1 MKFIS
6 LYMLAEKLDVSTDIS
21 RKEAITSLQKGAHVY
36 FESHRSITVDGV
48 ELTEEELALF
58 LMAHEAPEKKV
69 FNGWVFQD
77 PILYEYI
84 VRGDRPLKGKEV
96 RFYKHEGHYLEQAYK
111 TYLTPYLLA
120 TINRGIRKWSLEQP
134 LQDLIVHVSAI
145 QLVDADKQGLLYG
158 DLLQTVPVSVE
169 RDAERQW
176 FEDQL
181 KNGELIRFFN
191 ALSNEVYSAKIK
203 MVERAKTMI
212 SSENNLLQKRKMLQH
227 LLCLHLNVEHKE
239 QLEQWAVNLDS
250 TPSKSGRLNGKNPL
264 LYSVGLLLLLVVGLF
279 IWYPTTSDNVEKF
292 NGGNNNKST
301 SGLDSLDKQAIHAAD
316 SLLGYQSDT
325 TEILEYEGIPVYNP
339 VKNTMVRTDLS
350 IENALVKRL
359 RESMMN
365 DYEIRS
371 SFSSDCE
378 GMEKAVLHSFQFD
391 SVRPSKA
398 LKGEAH
404 EIKNFSSKDLFILQY
419 EPTQGG
425 GVWGAF
431 FPSGVERSINLKVGH
446 HLLVYSG
453 KNLAR
458 FNPLK
463 FTNQGYGNVTDAR
476 KITPAF
482 TAHFCDF
489 DLLDVQM
496 LNRIYEVK
504 KIVDSTS
511 FESGAYRSV
520 EVRSAAIQELP

>member
-21 RKEAITSLQKGAHVY
+21 RKEATTNLQKRAASY
-36 FESHRSITVDGV
+36 FESQHSIIVDGV
-48 ELTEEELALF
+48 ELTEEELTFF
-58 LMAHEAPEKKV
+58 LVAHEEPEKKV
-69 FNGWVFQD
+69 FNEWVFQD
-77 PILYEYI
+77 PMLYEYI
-84 VRGDRPLKGKEV
+84 VRGDRALKGKEV
-96 RFYKHEGHYLEQAYK
+96 RFHKHEGHYLEQAYK
-111 TYLTPYLLA
+111 SYLTPYLFTL
-120 TINRGIRKWSLEQP
+120 ISRGFRKWSIEHP
-134 LQDLIVHVSAI
+134 LQELIVHVSAI
-145 QLVDADKQGLLYG
+145 PLVEADRQSSLYH
-158 DLLQTVPVSVE
+158 DVLQTVPVSAE

-181 KNGELIRFFN
+181 ENGELIGFFN
-191 ALSNEVYSAKIK
+191 ALNNEVYSAKIK

-212 SSENNLLQKRKMLQH
+212 SSETNLLQKRKKLQH
-227 LLCLHLNVEHKE
+227 LLRLQLNAKHKE
-239 QLEQWAVNLDS
+239 QLGVWAANLDS
-250 TPSKSGRLNGKNPL
+250 VGKSGRLNGKNPILFGVAL
-264 LYSVGLLLLLVVGLF
+264 LVLLVVGLF
-279 IWYPTTSDNVEKF
+279 IWYPTTSDNVANF
-292 NGGNNNKST
+292 NGGNNNT
-301 SGLDSLDKQAIHAAD
+301 SGLDSLDEQAIHAAD

-325 TEILEYEGIPVYNP
+325 IKTVEYEGIPVYNP

-378 GMEKAVLHSFQFD
+378 GMERAALHDFQFD
-391 SVRPSKA
+391 SVRSSKA
-398 LKGEAH
+398 LKGETHAIH
-404 EIKNFSSKDLFILQY
+404 NLSERDLFILQY
-419 EPTQGG
+419 EPSQGG

-431 FPSGVERSINLKVGH
+431 FPSGVKRSIDLKVGH

-463 FTNQGYGNVTDAR
+463 FKNQGYGNVTDAR

-489 DLLDVQM
+489 DLMDVQM

-511 FESGAYRSV
+511 VEPGVYSSV
-520 EVRSAAIQELP
+520 EVRSATIQELP